1 MQLLPMEH
9 IRLLLLHC
17 SINAHLHRCQFFLI
31 YGTRDRFVEKGS
43 VINTDAVERILQR
56 VWAFI
61 AAEEWSKAEDLL
73 DKLISA
79 KPWDRKLLLNKAH
92 LRKKM
97 WLSSSCED
105 YELLKDATH
114 LFSRCHLL
122 TGSPEAGINT
132 ATLLLIAGNED
143 EAYQKAAETA
153 AHCRAVM
160 MDSESEPDGY
170 LLAVM
175 GEANLIRG
183 RLEAAEAWYDAACA
197 QDDSIAEIF
206 KENMNLLID
215 HIVPETRS
223 ILKIRKSL
231 RA

>member
-1 MQLLPMEH
+1 MHPCQL
-9 IRLLLLHC
+9 
-17 SINAHLHRCQFFLI
+17 FLI
-31 YGTRDRFVEKGS
+31 YGTRDGLQEKGS
-43 VINTDAVERILQR
+43 AINTDAVERILQR

-61 AAEEWSKAEDLL
+61 AAEEWGKAEDLL
-73 DKLISA
+73 DKLITA

-97 WLSSSCED
+97 WLASGCED
-105 YELLKDATH
+105 YELLREATH

-132 ATLLLIAGNED
+132 ATLMLIAGNEE
-143 EAYQKAAETA
+143 EAYLKAAETA
-153 AHCRAVM
+153 AHCRSMM
-160 MDSESEPDGY
+160 MDAESEPDGY